1 MERHLRLVP
10 RPPRAKVEDEMDQRV
25 RVSLSY
31 RGSSVPEGWMRFGTV
46 ILPGEKPATLYM
58 SASGTGLSN
67 KKLHA
72 TVELSDWAR
81 FWTRIEFRKAISK
94 AECARRK
101 TPLPIVRELRKKMKH
116 VRRNQEV
123 DSHLFV
129 AALHHTQQIAFD
141 EVELISLIDLM
152 NPKTLWMFLEH
163 LGPFAGRSA
172 RVVAAIEDRI
182 RGIGGEISSQP
193 HQRRAPP
200 AKFL

>member
-1 MERHLRLVP
+1 
-10 RPPRAKVEDEMDQRV
+10 MDQRV

-31 RGSSVPEGWMRFGTV
+31 RGSAVPEGWMRLGTV
-46 ILPGEKPATLYM
+46 NLPGEKPAALFM

-67 KKLHA
+67 KTLHA
-72 TVELSDWAR
+72 TVEMSDR
-81 FWTRIEFRKAISK
+81 NQFWMRIECGKAISK

-141 EVELISLIDLM
+141 EVELISLIALM
-152 NPKTLWMFLEH
+152 NPKTLWVFLEH
-163 LGPFAGRSA
+163 LGPFAGRNA

-182 RGIGGEISSQP
+182 EGYGGETSSQH